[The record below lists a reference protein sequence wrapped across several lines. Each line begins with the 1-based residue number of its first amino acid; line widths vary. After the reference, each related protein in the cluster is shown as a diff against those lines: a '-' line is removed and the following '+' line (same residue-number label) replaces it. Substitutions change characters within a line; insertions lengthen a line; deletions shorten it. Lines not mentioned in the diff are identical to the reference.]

1 MQLTSLLTAAT
12 LIVASTATYV
22 SFDPGYDDPSRS
34 LNDVACSDGVNGLIT
49 KYHWQTQGEVSNFP
63 YIGGVQGIEW
73 NSTQCGTC
81 HRLEYGG
88 RSIHILAV
96 DAAYNGGYNIALKAL
111 NTLTDGHALEWGHVD
126 AVATQVSI
134 KECGLYAVY

>member
-1 MQLTSLLTAAT
+1 MQLFNLFTTSTFIAA
-12 LIVASTATYV
+12 VTATYV

-34 LNDVACSDGVNGLIT
+34 LTQVACSDGANGLLT
-49 KYHWQTQGEVSNFP
+49 KYHWQSQGEVSGFP
-63 YIGGVQGIEW
+63 YIGGVQGIQW

-111 NTLTDGHALEWGHVD
+111 NTLTNGHAVEWGHVD
-126 AVATQVSI
+126 AVATQVSV
-134 KECGLYAVY
+134 KECGLSTVY